1 MPRRRTP
8 APTALVCGLRTVP
21 DAARLELLIR
31 TSGGPHDTCRLH
43 HRGCSAADS
52 LFPDPGLDLPRKG
65 RVFAQVVADVLSSLA
80 QTLVAVGHPRAA
92 LLKNSIFDRGVD
104 QRNFTRGAL
113 AEEKDNLGGAKRR
126 VVLVLDDL
134 DLPPRAHR
142 VETRLDD

>member
-8 APTALVCGLRTVP
+8 VPTALVCGLRTVP

-65 RVFAQVVADVLSSLA
+65 RVFAQVVADVLTSLA
-80 QTLVAVGHPRAA
+80 QALVAVGHPRAA
-92 LLKNSIFDRGVD
+92 LLKNSILDRGVD
-104 QRNFTRGAL
+104 QRTFTRDAL
-113 AEEKDNLGGAKRR
+113 VEENVELGRAKRR
-126 VVLVLDDL
+126 GGLVFWHLVLR
-134 DLPPRAHR
+134 P
-142 VETRLDD
+142 